1 VNLGRLAW
9 RNISGSSFR
18 SAVVFLCALVVA
30 GLALS
35 TVLIVRGA
43 QDSLNL
49 ALERLGADIIVVPEG
64 TESKVESALLM
75 GVPTSVWMPHDT
87 VAKVAAVPGVAAV
100 SPQLYLSSLKNA
112 SCCSVPEMLMVAY
125 DPDTDFT
132 LRPWLQKNLPG
143 GLKLGEAVGGTYVY
157 TPEGEQNI
165 KLYGYFVTLK
175 GNLEP
180 TGTNLDRTMF
190 FTFDTARDMAR
201 ISRSMAEK
209 PLEYFPDSISAVLV
223 KVTPGYNAHD
233 VAVQIFK
240 DVPGITP
247 IESPNMFLA
256 FRRQITGL
264 LGAMLAVL
272 TITTVLSLVLVGLVF
287 SMAANERRREM
298 GVLRALGAT
307 RRLVFRILLTEAALL
322 ALAGAVPGLLLASFS
337 VYLFRNLIV
346 RSVGVPFLY
355 PTPLALLALIA
366 GGVVLALAGVIL
378 AASLPALKISRL
390 DAAIA
395 MRE

>member
-1 VNLGRLAW
+1 MNLGRLAW